1 MEISK
6 NYDFKTAEAKWQKWW
21 KENDIFRYDSSAEG
35 EIFSIDTP
43 PPTVSGKLHI
53 GHVFSYTHTDIIARY
68 MRLKGRKVFYP
79 LGFDDN
85 GLPTEMLTE
94 REHGLRGESL
104 SREEFTKLCMDT
116 ADKYCGLFQEL
127 FESLGFSVAWE
138 TSYHTISEKS
148 RRISQRS
155 FLDLLKKELVY
166 RREMP
171 TLWCT
176 KCKTAFAQAEI
187 EDINKAGM
195 FNYLN
200 FEVNGQPVLPIATT
214 RPELLSSCVAI
225 FVHPENP
232 KFAGMIGQEAK
243 VPLFGQMVPIIGDIK
258 ADPEKG
264 TGVVM
269 CCTFGDTTD
278 IQWWREYNLPL
289 RISFNDDGT
298 MNERAGEYAGLTIKA
313 AKAAIIER
321 LKEEGLIFRQEE
333 IPAENRAVNTHE
345 RCGTEVEYL
354 VKNQWFVSIVS
365 RKDELIRQGEKVNW
379 YPSHMLT
386 RYRHWVENLS
396 WDWAVSRQRFFG
408 IPIPVWYCSQCGE
421 IKIPR
426 EQDLPVN
433 PITDRP
439 HENCS
444 CGCGDFIAET
454 DVLDTWATS
463 SCTPQLNSRWGEED
477 ERDIPFPMS
486 MRPQAHDI
494 IRTWAFYT
502 IVKSTYH
509 SDCIPWEN
517 AVISGH
523 TVKRGQEA
531 ARGGDG
537 ATVAGKDYAR
547 KSKISKSKDGDRFSP
562 QRLIEEYS
570 ADAIR
575 YWTSSG
581 KLGTDVVFDET
592 EVVETNRLLTKLWNS
607 ARFTLNLIDG
617 YSPEDSAVPELT
629 TIDKW
634 ILGRMVKTLESY
646 HRYFAEF
653 EFFPARIELQSF
665 FWHDFCDNY
674 IEIVKNRFRD
684 DSTADDVARESARY
698 TLYNVLLTILK
709 LYTPFIP
716 HVTEEIFS
724 LYFADIEGHK
734 SIHQTT
740 FPQTE
745 LYPVEETALQA
756 GTVMSELVRMV
767 RGYKTKAQL
776 SLMLPIANLWIACD
790 DSGQALVKSLS
801 VDLAAVAVA
810 NNIVICEQLPS
821 QAEEHCLPET
831 LELGERH
838 FTVALEMD
846 QEALRGARLASAVKK
861 AVTAVKKENG
871 LNAKDGVARVI
882 LSASGEIA
890 DILNREKSRI
900 IYNCTAGEVEIT
912 TAPHLTGEDFEAAIE
927 V

>member
-6 NYDFKTAEAKWQKWW
+6 NYDFKTAEAKWQQWW
-21 KENDIFRYDSSAEG
+21 KEKGIFKYDPKARG
-35 EIFSIDTP
+35 QVFSIDTP

-53 GHVFSYTHTDIIARY
+53 GHVFSYTQTDIIARY
-68 MRLKGRKVFYP
+68 MRLKGCNVYYP
-79 LGFDDN
+79 FGFDDN

-94 REHGLRGESL
+94 REHGIRGENL
-104 SREEFTKLCMDT
+104 TREEFTDLCMKT
-116 ADKYCGLFQEL
+116 AEKYCELFQGL

-138 TSYHTISEKS
+138 TAYHTISEQC

-155 FLDLLKKELVY
+155 FLDLLNKGMVY

-200 FEVNGQPVLPIATT
+200 FEVDGERVLPIATT

-232 KFAGMIGQEAK
+232 RFASMIGKEAK
-243 VPLFGQMVPIIGDIK
+243 VPLFGQSVPIIGDAK

-278 IQWWREYNLPL
+278 VQWWREYNLPL

-298 MNERAGEYAGLTIKA
+298 MNDLAGPFSGMTIKE
-313 AKAAIIER
+313 AKAAVIEK
-321 LKEEGLIFRQEE
+321 LKEEGYIFRQED

-379 YPSHMLT
+379 YPGHMLT

-396 WDWAVSRQRFFG
+396 WDWAISRQRFFG
-408 IPIPVWYCSQCGE
+408 IPIPVWYCEDCGQIIAAE
-421 IKIPR
+421 
-426 EQDLPVN
+426 ESALPVN
-433 PITDRP
+433 PLTDRP
-439 HENCS
+439 GKACS
-444 CGCGDFIAET
+444 CGCDRFIPEA

-463 SCTPQLNSRWGEED
+463 SCTPQLNALWGEAN
-477 ERDIPFPMS
+477 ERDLPAPMS

-509 SDCIPWEN
+509 FDRIPWEN

-523 TVKRGQEA
+523 TVKRGDGA
-531 ARGGDG
+531 AKGGDA

-562 QRLIEEYS
+562 QHLIEEYS

-617 YSPEDSAVPELT
+617 YKPGSQAPELT

-634 ILGRMVKTLESY
+634 ILGRMASTLDNY

-684 DSTADDVARESARY
+684 DATADEASRESARY

-709 LYTPFIP
+709 LFTPFIP
-716 HVTEEIFS
+716 HVAEEIYS
-724 LYFADIEGHK
+724 LYHAGIEGIE
-734 SIHQTT
+734 SIHQTCYPDSSL
-740 FPQTE
+740 FPR
-745 LYPVEETALQA
+745 EEEALQA
-756 GTVMSELVRMV
+756 GDMMCELIRMV

-776 SLMLPIANLWIACD
+776 SLMLPIANLWIASD
-790 DSGQALVKSLS
+790 AKGQALVNSIS
-801 VDLAAVAVA
+801 QDLAAVAVA
-810 NNIVICEQLPS
+810 NNIVVS
-821 QAEEHCLPET
+821 ET
-831 LELGERH
+831 LPGQTAEMILEEVLEQNEH
-838 FTVALEMD
+838 KYTLAIEMD
-846 QEALRGARLASAVKK
+846 QEALRGAQLASAVKK
-861 AVTAVKKENG
+861 AVTAAKKEQG
-871 LNAKDGVARVI
+871 INAKTPVASVTI
-882 LSASGEIA
+882 KASVEIA
-890 DILNREKSRI
+890 DILRREEQRLK
-900 IYNCTAGEVEIT
+900 YNCTTEIVHIED
-912 TAPHLTGEDFEAAIE
+912 ASHLTGEDFEASIE
-927 V
+927 A